1 MKIPDHIIERINQT
15 LSIVDI
21 VGQYLTL
28 RPAGGRYVGLCPFH
42 QEKTPSFSVTPDRN
56 LFYCFGCHKG
66 GNIFT
71 FVMEM
76 EKVSFSEAAEIL
88 AKKAGISI
96 EPGERT
102 ESDREREALF
112 SLYER
117 LAGSFHAIFKDF
129 PAAAHA
135 RDYLARRGISEE
147 SIEAFQIGYAP
158 ADRYWLKK
166 FLLTK
171 NFSEQIL
178 EKSGLFSRKYPD
190 SAFFSDRIIFPIYN
204 GSGRVVAFGGR
215 LLSGD
220 GPKYLNSPE
229 TAIFKKGDGLFGLK
243 QALPEIKKAG
253 EFILVEGYVDV
264 IAMHQ
269 AGIRTVVA
277 PLGTAFTEQQAFML
291 KRFVERGILLFDGDA
306 AGVKATKR
314 AVPILEKAGL
324 SSRVIALPSDDDP
337 ADILQKQG
345 AEALHNLV
353 KYPINSFEYLV
364 KLALIANDASTPEGK
379 EAIVREVFPY
389 IEGIESEVKRE
400 SCLKIVSEA
409 LQLES
414 RAVYEDFKRRK
425 TVSSVTVP
433 EGAVRSSAPRKMST
447 DLFLMIA
454 LIAHSE
460 MFPYV
465 RSMLT
470 PDDFADDEGKSL
482 FILLEDCY
490 RKEDMDHLKILAR
503 IENEGLKALVLEKLN
518 SGEFELNQD
527 RLIKDSVLRMKLR
540 SLDMKRQN
548 VSKAISR
555 LEKEPEAAEK
565 LKDLISEKMYLD
577 EELSKLKD
585 DV

>member
-1 MKIPDHIIERINQT
+1 
-15 LSIVDI
+15 
-21 VGQYLTL
+21 
-28 RPAGGRYVGLCPFH
+28 
-42 QEKTPSFSVTPDRN
+42 
-56 LFYCFGCHKG
+56 
-66 GNIFT
+66 
-71 FVMEM
+71 
-76 EKVSFSEAAEIL
+76 
-88 AKKAGISI
+88 
-96 EPGERT
+96 
-102 ESDREREALF
+102 
-112 SLYER
+112 
-117 LAGSFHAIFKDF
+117 
-129 PAAAHA
+129 
-135 RDYLARRGISEE
+135 
-147 SIEAFQIGYAP
+147 
-158 ADRYWLKK
+158 
-166 FLLTK
+166 
-171 NFSEQIL
+171 
-178 EKSGLFSRKYPD
+178 
-190 SAFFSDRIIFPIYN
+190 
-204 GSGRVVAFGGR
+204 
-215 LLSGD
+215 
-220 GPKYLNSPE
+220 
-229 TAIFKKGDGLFGLK
+229 
-243 QALPEIKKAG
+243 
-253 EFILVEGYVDV
+253 
-264 IAMHQ
+264 
-269 AGIRTVVA
+269 
-277 PLGTAFTEQQAFML
+277 
-291 KRFVERGILLFDGDA
+291 
-306 AGVKATKR
+306 
-314 AVPILEKAGL
+314 
-324 SSRVIALPSDDDP
+324 
-337 ADILQKQG
+337 
-345 AEALHNLV
+345 
-353 KYPINSFEYLV
+353 
-364 KLALIANDASTPEGK
+364 LALIANDASTPEGK